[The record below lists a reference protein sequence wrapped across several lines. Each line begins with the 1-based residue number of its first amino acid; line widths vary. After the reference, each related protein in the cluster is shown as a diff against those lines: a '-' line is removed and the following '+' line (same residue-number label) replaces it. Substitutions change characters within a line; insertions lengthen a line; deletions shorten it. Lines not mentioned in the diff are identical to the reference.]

1 MWKPKGLW
9 GFESLLPH
17 KYRLTLISHTWGLQ
31 TKTPCMRVAAGEI
44 YAEFY
49 FEWIVRLDRFPA
61 VLVGNER
68 SKGSDTRVRNNS
80 TKSSAC
86 IFEDSFVMEI
96 CKFWRVVRVVYGGGL
111 ENRWAFIASRGFES
125 LTLRR
130 MSKKDFTDL
139 KEVSVRMEE
148 YTFEEIKSALDVWH
162 NHVMEQTR
170 CEVIRLYNPH
180 GEDIVYLR
188 D

>member
-1 MWKPKGLW
+1 MVKRARGGTGRLASLRNLSEVTVGC
-9 GFESLLPH
+9 GFEAHRAH

-111 ENRWAFIASRGFES
+111 VKSSAFAGMQRVES
-125 LTLRR
+125 
-130 MSKKDFTDL
+130 
-139 KEVSVRMEE
+139 
-148 YTFEEIKSALDVWH
+148 
-162 NHVMEQTR
+162 
-170 CEVIRLYNPH
+170 P
-180 GEDIVYLR
+180 
-188 D
+188 